1 MPVVYTR
8 CCGLDVHKAT
18 ISACVLVYKDGENEV
33 RHRQFATHVA
43 DLIRLKVWLKS
54 QKVTH
59 VAMESTGVYWK
70 PVWNELHKHFGLL
83 VVNPLWVKQRRGHKT
98 DKADAEFIA
107 EQLQTDSL
115 RPSFIPELAQREL
128 RDLTR
133 RRENLMQD
141 RNRLANE
148 MHRVLEDA
156 NIKLSCVATDILGAS
171 GQAILRAIVRGHTDP
186 GWLADYAKS
195 RLRGKKQELEL
206 VLRGHI
212 TDHHRWMLAHLLEEM
227 DFKDGL
233 LDGLEEQI
241 RQRVEPETETI
252 TLLSTI
258 PGVHERAAWTILS
271 EIGKDVEAFG
281 SASQLASWAGLA
293 PGNYQS
299 AGQRRFV
306 ATLKG
311 NRHLRRMLIQ
321 CAWAATRVKG
331 SYLGAFFRR
340 VLARRGHLKALV
352 ALAHKLVLI
361 VFNILK
367 KREPYRELGANFYDR
382 KNVAKVTSRT
392 VARLEQLGYH
402 VVLTA
407 KVQQIQT
414 VETEQG

>member
-1 MPVVYTR
+1 MPVVYER

-18 ISACVLVYKDGENEV
+18 ISACVLVFKNGENEV

-43 DLIRLKVWLKS
+43 DLIRLRVWLKS
-54 QKVTH
+54 QKVTQ

-70 PVWNELHKHFGLL
+70 PVWNELHRHFELL

-115 RPSFIPELAQREL
+115 RSSFIPEVEQREL

-148 MHRVLEDA
+148 IHRVLEDA
-156 NIKLSCVATDILGAS
+156 NIKLSCVATDVLGGT
-171 GQAILRAIVRGHTDP
+171 GQAILRAIVKGHTDP
-186 GWLADYAKS
+186 GWLADYAKT
-195 RLRGKKQELEL
+195 RLRSKKQELEL

-227 DFKDGL
+227 DYKQGL
-233 LDGLEEQI
+233 LARLESVIEK
-241 RQRVEPETETI
+241 RVDPDTATI
-252 TLLSTI
+252 ALLETI
-258 PGVHERAAWTILS
+258 PGVGTRAAWTILS
-271 EIGKDVEAFG
+271 EIGNNVEAFG
-281 SASQLASWAGLA
+281 SAGQLASWAGLA

-299 AGQRRFV
+299 AGQRRYV

-311 NRHLRRMLIQ
+311 NRHIRRLMIQ
-321 CAWAATRVKG
+321 CAWAATRVKN

-352 ALAHKLVLI
+352 AVAHKLILI
-361 VFNILK
+361 VYQILK
-367 KREPYRELGANFYDR
+367 KREAYLELGANYYDR
-382 KNVAKVTSRT
+382 KNIAKVAART
-392 VARLEQLGYH
+392 VHRLEQLGYE
-402 VVLTA
+402 VILTPKA
-407 KVQQIQT
+407 CLAQAI
-414 VETEQG
+414 ENIAG

>member
-1 MPVVYTR
+1 MPVVYER

-18 ISACVLVYKDGENEV
+18 ISACVLVFKNGESEV

-43 DLIRLKVWLKS
+43 DLIRLRVWLKS

-70 PVWNELHKHFGLL
+70 PVWNELHKHFPLM

-115 RPSFIPELAQREL
+115 RSSFIPEVEQREL

-133 RRENLMQD
+133 RRENMMQD

-148 MHRVLEDA
+148 IHRILEDA
-156 NIKLSCVATDILGAS
+156 NIKLSCVATDILGGT
-171 GQAILRAIVRGHTDP
+171 GQAILRGIVKGHTDP
-186 GWLADYAKS
+186 GWLADYAKGT
-195 RLRGKKQELEL
+195 LRAKKKDLEL

-212 TDHHRWMLAHLLEEM
+212 TEHHRWMIGHLLEEL
-227 DFKDGL
+227 DFKDKT

-241 RQRVEPETETI
+241 RRRLEPEAETI
-252 TLLSTI
+252 ALLGTI
-258 PGVHERAAWTILS
+258 PGVGERAAWTILS

-299 AGQRRFV
+299 AGQRRYV
-306 ATLKG
+306 AVLKG
-311 NRHLRRMLIQ
+311 NRHLKRMMIQ
-321 CAWAATRVKG
+321 CAWAATRVQE

-340 VLARRGHLKALV
+340 VLGRRGQLKALV
-352 ALAHKLVLI
+352 AVAHKLVMI
-361 VFNILK
+361 VYNILK
-367 KREPYRELGANFYDR
+367 KREAYRELGADFYDR
-382 KNVAKVTSRT
+382 KNVAKVAART
-392 VARLEQLGYH
+392 VARLEQLGYE
-402 VVLTA
+402 VVLNLKA
-407 KVQQIQT
+407 NNPQT
-414 VETEQG
+414 VETTVG